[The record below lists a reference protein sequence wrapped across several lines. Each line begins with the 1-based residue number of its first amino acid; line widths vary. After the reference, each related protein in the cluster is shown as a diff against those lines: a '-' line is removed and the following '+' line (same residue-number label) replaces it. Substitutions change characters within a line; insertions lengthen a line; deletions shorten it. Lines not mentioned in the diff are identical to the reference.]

1 MNPKHREQSINRW
14 WTAASSLLVV
24 QLLWRWMVICFV
36 NLWPEQLCRN
46 INVKQTDNVRY
57 EQNKWNKGW
66 NHVKKEAERISVC
79 WNLLHQ
85 RRRKHGT
92 AIPPPA
98 NFIIHPS
105 IKHGCRLHWRRRKG
119 KGEDTRRGFR
129 RRREEEEERG
139 GEQGGF

>member
-1 MNPKHREQSINRW
+1 MNPKYREQSINQW
-14 WTAASSLLVV
+14 WTAASGLLVV
-24 QLLWRWMVICFV
+24 QSLWRWMFFLLHSLTWTALYEHQCKISS
-36 NLWPEQLCRN
+36 
-46 INVKQTDNVRY
+46 DNVRY
-57 EQNKWNKGW
+57 EQNKWNKGR
-66 NHVKKEAERISVC
+66 NNVKKEAERVSVC

-92 AIPPPA
+92 TIPPPA

-105 IKHGCRLHWRRRKG
+105 IKHGCRLHWRRRKR

-129 RRREEEEERG
+129 RRREEEAERG